1 MIAWPSDCEDRPM
14 RMIDV
19 PAVEKEAYNPDRPIS
34 GLIQMQLVHLSTAE
48 NGLPPKRRTGI
59 NIATLHTE
67 GQAAEYIQKVTAEL
81 HRAGKA
87 AKKPTK
93 KKTSG
98 KPRKA
103 AKKAVRE
110 SGKRRTNVKKRK

>member
-1 MIAWPSDCEDRPM
+1 M
-14 RMIDV
+14 RIIDV

-48 NGLPPKRRTGI
+48 QMLPPNIRRTGI

-67 GQAAEYIQKVTAEL
+67 GQAAEYIQKVTALL

-87 AKKPTK
+87 KSKTTAKTKKTASKSRKATKKPAAK
-93 KKTSG
+93 SHKG
-98 KPRKA
+98 RKA
-103 AKKAVRE
+103 AKA
-110 SGKRRTNVKKRK
+110 RK

>member
-1 MIAWPSDCEDRPM
+1 M

-48 NGLPPKRRTGI
+48 RALPPKQRTGT
-59 NIATLHTE
+59 NIAMLHTE
-67 GQAAEYIQKVTAEL
+67 GQAADYIGKVTALL

-87 AKKPTK
+87 KRKKTGSRKSASKPRKTAKKKST
-93 KKTSG
+93 TSG
-98 KPRKA
+98 K
-103 AKKAVRE
+103 
-110 SGKRRTNVKKRK
+110 KRKSSRLRK